1 MSEELLPSGEASI
14 FLKITVQE
22 QMSERVNLKI
32 STASQSNISDP
43 GLRIPNLFII
53 SGDDN
58 RLNCETKINKDLSS
72 YGTKLHIIL
81 ELSNI
86 EDFSGTSSWV
96 FYVKLVDDFVHFE
109 DTQLVVVAT
118 DHYTFEIPISVKKPE
133 VLHDKSGNISSEL
146 YKILDGNYN
155 SCLRIPVQGDY
166 PPLLKIKINT
176 AWLRISKSA
185 YNVTL
190 IGENISCQPH
200 GRQLLQVRSNKGV
213 YLDIFLIFFCL
224 KRMSIEVRFDDML
237 LVNNCVSL

>member
-14 FLKITVQE
+14 YLTITVQE
-22 QMSERVNLKI
+22 HISEKVNLKI

-43 GLRIPNLFII
+43 GLRIPNLFIED
-53 SGDDN
+53 GDDN
-58 RLNCETKINKDLSS
+58 RLKCQTEINKGLSS
-72 YGTKLHIIL
+72 NGTELNIIL

-86 EDFSGTSSWV
+86 EDISRTSSWF

-166 PPLLKIKINT
+166 PPLLQIKINT

-200 GRQLLQVRSNKGV
+200 GRQLLQVRSNKGA
-213 YLDIFLIFFCL
+213 YLNIFFIFLP
-224 KRMSIEVRFDDML
+224 
-237 LVNNCVSL
+237 

>member
-14 FLKITVQE
+14 FLKIRVQE

-43 GLRIPNLFII
+43 GLRIHNLFMR
-53 SGDDN
+53 SEYD
-58 RLNCETKINKDLSS
+58 RQLKCETRINKDLSL
-72 YGTKLHIIL
+72 YGTKLHIVL

-86 EDFSGTSSWV
+86 EDIPGTSSLV
-96 FYVKLVDDFVHFE
+96 IYVKLVDDFVHFE

-146 YKILDGNYN
+146 YNILDGNYN

-166 PPLLKIKINT
+166 PPLLQIKINT

-185 YNVTL
+185 YNVTF

-200 GRQLLQVRSNKGV
+200 GRQLLQVRSNKGA
-213 YLDIFLIFFCL
+213 YRDIFFIFFAL
-224 KRMSIEVRFDDML
+224 SA
-237 LVNNCVSL
+237 